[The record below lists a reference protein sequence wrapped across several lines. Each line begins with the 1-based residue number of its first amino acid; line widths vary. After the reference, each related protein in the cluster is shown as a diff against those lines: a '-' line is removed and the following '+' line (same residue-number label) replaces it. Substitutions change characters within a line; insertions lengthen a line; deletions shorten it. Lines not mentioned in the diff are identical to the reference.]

1 MNFYLAQVFGILAW
15 ILLFISY
22 WKNGNN
28 KLLYLQIISCLFFV
42 LNYCFLG
49 AVSGIL
55 VVSFEIIRDYLYTK
69 IKNPMSVFM
78 LSIPFYIVISI
89 FSYDGFFSL
98 FSIFASL
105 FDAYA
110 LTKKNKKVVVLGII
124 TYVLWLIYDI
134 SYASYSTI
142 IPEIILIFS
151 NLIILINYRN
161 AYLNSNK
168 LIFSRGLIINN

>member
-89 FSYDGFFSL
+89 
-98 FSIFASL
+98 
-105 FDAYA
+105 
-110 LTKKNKKVVVLGII
+110 
-124 TYVLWLIYDI
+124 
-134 SYASYSTI
+134 
-142 IPEIILIFS
+142 
-151 NLIILINYRN
+151 
-161 AYLNSNK
+161 
-168 LIFSRGLIINN
+168 